1 MSTSRAQS
9 LDHAP
14 RVRGHVVTTV
24 PGLTTSEI
32 YGVTVATPFPLLGAR
47 PAEGREPDIVL
58 QMGDTHPVGFE
69 PPAGSLLLDA
79 GTNGA
84 RIYSASRDEAGC
96 HLRIAGFADFDL
108 NAESGALSCSLDPNA
123 DTALLSVFMTG
134 MVPALWMYLHDEV
147 VLHASTVIARDVT
160 MGIVGRSG
168 MGKSTLAALLCS
180 EGARLVGDDILRVTF
195 REGKVL
201 WRGRSPELRLR
212 PQAVAIADEHLPLC
226 PRRTTADRRLAVTP
240 RAAQSDSGALDV
252 VVVPLPTRDGS
263 PLSVRGEPALDALSL
278 LVAFPRLVGWRD
290 PTVLRRQFNGMA
302 AVVNSVPVLTAR
314 LPWGPPFGAGL
325 GVTVL
330 DALLGALDGLS

>member
-1 MSTSRAQS
+1 MV
-9 LDHAP
+9 P
-14 RVRGHVVTTV
+14 R
-24 PGLTTSEI
+24 LTTSEI
-32 YGVTVATPFPLLGAR
+32 YGVTVATPFPLLGTR

-58 QMGDTHPVGFE
+58 QMGETRPVGSE
-69 PPAGSLLLDA
+69 PPPGTLLLDA

-108 NAESGALSCSLDPNA
+108 NGESGALTCSLDPNA

-147 VLHASTVIARDVT
+147 VLHASTVIARDMT

-212 PQAVAIADEHLPLC
+212 PQAVAMADEHLPLC

-240 RAAQSDSGALDV
+240 PAAQSDSGALDV
-252 VVVPLPTRDGS
+252 VVVPLPTRDGA
-263 PLSVRGEPALDALSL
+263 PLSVRREPALDALSL
-278 LVAFPRLVGWRD
+278 LAAFPRLVGWRD
-290 PTVLRRQFNGMA
+290 PIVLRRQFNGMA

-325 GVTVL
+325 GVNVL